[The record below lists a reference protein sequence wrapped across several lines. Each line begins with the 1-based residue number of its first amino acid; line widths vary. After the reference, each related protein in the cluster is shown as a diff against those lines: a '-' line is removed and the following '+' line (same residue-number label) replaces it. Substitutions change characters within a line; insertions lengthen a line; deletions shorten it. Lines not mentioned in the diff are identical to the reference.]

1 MDSTVGDGEIGQT
14 GDTGRRARIGK
25 GERLNNFLRHW
36 HVTLTLAGEPVEPLI
51 VRAAVQRLAEQH
63 QFLDSVSST
72 SESAEIQFW
81 DEGETMLDV
90 ASLAMRVWNEHRE
103 SANLPRWE
111 VVGLEVVEKSVRDS
125 RMMLHQRA

>member
-1 MDSTVGDGEIGQT
+1 M
-14 GDTGRRARIGK
+14 GK
-25 GERLNNFLRHW
+25 GERLNTLVRHW
-36 HVTLTLAGEPVEPLI
+36 HVTLTLAGDPVEPLI
-51 VRAAVQRLAEQH
+51 VRAAMQRLSEQH

-72 SESAEIQFW
+72 GDSAEIQFW

-111 VVGLEVVEKSVRDS
+111 VVGLEVLEKHVRDG
-125 RMMLHQRA
+125 RVVLAQRA